1 MLAVTASLVGT
12 ELRINLDSANDA
24 ASLRGEG
31 GTYAVQS
38 GSQAIG
44 SFSMASVAS
53 IRVTGSA
60 AQANQSL
67 FI

>member
-1 MLAVTASLVGT
+1 MLRSPRLAGRGSLSHEQLESRAMLAVTASLVGT

-38 GSQAIG
+38 GS
-44 SFSMASVAS
+44 
-53 IRVTGSA
+53 
-60 AQANQSL
+60 
-67 FI
+67 